1 MREREKSVNLLRPT
15 EKLTAGKKLFSQSEE
30 ESKLIQF
37 SSAKEKKRASEKR
50 TKIYISR
57 CIFRGKTYK
66 SHAVHSQ
73 KNSKAARD

>member
-30 ESKLIQF
+30 ESKL
-37 SSAKEKKRASEKR
+37 
-50 TKIYISR
+50 
-57 CIFRGKTYK
+57 TYK